1 MDRIEDKAGG
11 IHLIPNNITEDEW
24 HSAPEQ
30 TYTEEYLEIL
40 REDYNIFYD
49 RRSCHAFKVIP
60 REKSNPLIQLF
71 CEDDGML
78 YSTQIMFDAIFA
90 CPFIDT
96 LQLAIKEINDKNLWK
111 CKEAN
116 FK

>member
-30 TYTEEYLEIL
+30 TY
-40 REDYNIFYD
+40 
-49 RRSCHAFKVIP
+49 
-60 REKSNPLIQLF
+60 
-71 CEDDGML
+71 
-78 YSTQIMFDAIFA
+78 QIMFDAIFA